1 MNNKQQN
8 TMSYYST
15 LFQKYGVNDNL
26 LDTRTKKRAIGSV
39 LEQIDKKN
47 VHKNQKIDKSKIKK
61 LRRAFSNVKWF
72 KNIAASLTFATA
84 ISLFQAP
91 PLEANIQVASISK
104 IKQNFV
110 SVSIDDDSSL
120 QALDKQND
128 VGITKENI
136 KTTSLHLVTNKAIFN
151 EYETLKQNSVILDDD
166 SDVTYMPQD
175 EVKSLTVIDTTIE
188 DWEILAKSVNTGSIL
203 LLKKDDNALDTMIS
217 ELKKLGSVESLNI
230 ISHGSSGQLHFSDK
244 TISSQTLEQNANKW
258 KEIGS
263 FLNKDGDILLYGC
276 NVAQGEKGK
285 EFIKELAEL
294 TQVDIGASVDL
305 TGSYRKAGNWELE
318 FVLGKVNSTNI
329 LNINKNFFTHVL
341 APFTGTVDFG
351 TIVTA
356 GSLAGNSSINSEF
369 TAGAYT
375 LIVDG
380 NSQSTYHTAG
390 SATSSGAESKITLK
404 FSVDESFSVSEID
417 LRSSGT
423 GVGEKWDITADVGAH
438 SVAVTMT
445 SSFVSVDLSGFSS
458 AITKLYLT
466 PQDGSGYYMYM
477 DNFDVANVGGSLNTA
492 PTITNATASQAV
504 NDNATITPFSGVT
517 LADADGDNLSV
528 TIALD
533 DNAKGTLSSTS
544 IASTSVAA
552 AQTALRAITFN
563 PTDNRVAPGSTE
575 TTTFT
580 ITVNDG
586 TTNSTPNNTTTV
598 ISTSVNDAPTDI
610 TLSSTSVAQSGGTNA
625 SVGTLGVTDA
635 DTGDTATYSL
645 VAGTDDTNNGSF
657 NISGTSLRA
666 NDSSA
671 LVAGTYKIRV
681 NVNDGDANFEKAFT
695 ITVTDDVVPTLGA
708 VSSAN
713 VLGTTADI
721 KATPNETGNMYFVV
735 TTSSSAPSAT
745 QVVVGQDENGAAATK
760 AGTSAVTASTAKS
773 FSVTGLSDSIQYYFY
788 IVTVDSASNKSTVSN
803 GTFTTTD
810 TTAPSKSSSSPADDA
825 NTVSISANLTFTFSE
840 NIVLDT
846 GSVVLYKADG
856 TVVET
861 FNVANGTGSAGGT
874 IGVSTNTLTINPN
887 SDLLSNESYYIQ
899 IATTAIKDSSGNS
912 FAGINDATT
921 WNFTADKPTVTLSKS
936 SANIAENGGTAT
948 VTATLSS
955 ISKTPVTVTL
965 ATSGIANNPADYT
978 LSSTSLEIAAGD
990 TTATATLTG
999 VDDSVTDIDETII
1012 IDISSVVNGTESGT
1026 QQQTVTITDDD
1037 IPQIKTSKT
1046 TASVDENGTTDS
1058 FTVFLDNQPT
1068 TDVVIDISNNDTSEV
1083 TVDKTSLTFTNAN
1096 YNTPQTVT
1104 LTGVDDASIDGNI
1117 QTAITLSINDASSD
1131 DMYDNSIN
1139 KTVTVTTIDD
1149 ENIAPVVTDINL
1161 TTPEDT
1167 NLSLS
1172 LTNFT
1177 NAFSDSD
1184 IGDSL
1189 DKIKFTSLGS
1199 NGVLKLNNTDI
1210 TTNQEINS
1218 TQINNLVYVP
1228 NQEFNGDD
1236 SFTYQASDSK
1246 TYSNSASLGISVT
1259 LVNDAPVI
1267 YTVFNDINITEDNG
1281 TRNYELNVTD
1291 YEFDDI
1297 NVTVE
1302 SNNTD
1307 IIRVVQ
1313 NWTNELQS
1321 QDYYNLLDFNLTT
1334 VQDATGIVQITI
1346 KAVDIDGATNEKTF
1360 DINVTAVN
1368 DSFSLQDF
1376 TKQVYYK
1383 GFDDKNL
1390 SLIANNPDQDENI
1403 TYNIS
1408 FSDSSL
1414 VNYTIQDDYLI
1425 LTSPS
1430 TEKSGITDLNISAT
1444 DGENNDTTSFKVQI
1458 LLLKE
1463 GDDIK
1468 ENGEINVTEEGNATV
1483 TTISFGTDLTVQ
1495 TSDDTNGSKK
1505 ATVQTSTTSTPTEA
1519 SSTLNGAT
1527 VEIIDSGLHL
1537 LFDEDTSNSLK
1548 AEANIT
1554 TTGKTTHTLTL
1565 SDGNITQ
1572 AISEAIGTK
1581 TFIQKV
1587 NNILQIVTSLSFNGS
1602 TISSKA
1608 DENGTAT
1615 HSVQKGTSTSTAT
1628 SKLKGAKTLITSSGD
1643 VATTAGK
1650 MISNGSTI
1658 KAKVITD
1665 KDGKTITQFVQID
1678 NNDNETVL
1686 ENTLKTTSSYPIGN
1700 EVEIDM
1706 INNQL
1711 YIKTKTPLTSDI
1723 TID

>member
-1 MNNKQQN
+1 MN
-8 TMSYYST
+8 
-15 LFQKYGVNDNL
+15 F
-26 LDTRTKKRAIGSV
+26 
-39 LEQIDKKN
+39 
-47 VHKNQKIDKSKIKK
+47 KK
-61 LRRAFSNVKWF
+61 LRLI
-72 KNIAASLTFATA
+72 IAM
-84 ISLFQAP
+84 
-91 PLEANIQVASISK
+91 
-104 IKQNFV
+104 
-110 SVSIDDDSSL
+110 
-120 QALDKQND
+120 
-128 VGITKENI
+128 IT
-136 KTTSLHLVTNKAIFN
+136 L
-151 EYETLKQNSVILDDD
+151 
-166 SDVTYMPQD
+166 
-175 EVKSLTVIDTTIE
+175 
-188 DWEILAKSVNTGSIL
+188 
-203 LLKKDDNALDTMIS
+203 
-217 ELKKLGSVESLNI
+217 
-230 ISHGSSGQLHFSDK
+230 
-244 TISSQTLEQNANKW
+244 
-258 KEIGS
+258 
-263 FLNKDGDILLYGC
+263 
-276 NVAQGEKGK
+276 
-285 EFIKELAEL
+285 
-294 TQVDIGASVDL
+294 
-305 TGSYRKAGNWELE
+305 
-318 FVLGKVNSTNI
+318 
-329 LNINKNFFTHVL
+329 
-341 APFTGTVDFG
+341 
-351 TIVTA
+351 
-356 GSLAGNSSINSEF
+356 SSINIF
-369 TAGAYT
+369 GANVT
-375 LIVDG
+375 IG
-380 NSQSTYHTAG
+380 NSVAG
-390 SATSSGAESKITLK
+390 THDTSSN
-404 FSVDESFSVSEID
+404 SVGQSFQATK
-417 LRSSGT
+417 T
-423 GVGEKWDITADVGAH
+423 GVI
-438 SVAVTMT
+438 S
-445 SSFVSVDLSGFSS
+445 
-458 AITKLYLT
+458 IIR
-466 PQDGSGYYMYM
+466 
-477 DNFDVANVGGSLNTA
+477 VANGAGTFSGNLKIYSGAGNGGSLLHTQAVTLTGTNPVYSSYSFEDITISASVEITSGFTYTFVFTDGTDQLIYENGASYADGQLYVDAGANPVAAYDMVFEVVQGDAPSSNTA

-504 NDNATITPFSGVT
+504 NDNATITPFSTIT
-517 LADADGDNLSV
+517 LADTDGDNLAV

-586 TTNSTPNNTTTV
+586 TTNSTPNNTTTIV
-598 ISTSVNDAPTDI
+598 STSVNDAPTDI
-610 TLSSTSVAQSGGTNA
+610 TLSSASVAQSGGSNA
-625 SVGTLGVTDA
+625 TVGTLGVTDA

-671 LVAGTYKIRV
+671 LAAGTYKIRL

-695 ITVTDDVVPTLGA
+695 IIVVDDVVPTLSA

-721 KATPNETGNMYFVV
+721 KATPNETGNMYYVIA
-735 TTSSSAPSAT
+735 SSSSTPTADNVINNTVTNS
-745 QVVVGQDENGAAATK
+745 VKN
-760 AGTSAVTASTAKS
+760 GTSAVTASTAKS
-773 FSVTGLSDSIQYYFY
+773 FSVTGLSDSTQYYFY

-825 NTVSISANLTFTFSE
+825 TGISISSNLTFTFSE

-874 IGVSTNTLTINPN
+874 IGVSTNTLTINPH

-899 IATTAIKDSSGNS
+899 IANTAIKDSSGNS
-912 FAGINDATT
+912 FTGINDVTT

-936 SANIAENGGTAT
+936 SANIAENGGTVT
-948 VTATLSS
+948 LTATLSS

-965 ATSGIANNPADYT
+965 ATSGTANNPADYT
-978 LSSTSLEIAAGD
+978 LSSTSLKIAAGD

-999 VDDSVTDIDETII
+999 VDDSITDIDETII
-1012 IDISSVVNGTESGT
+1012 VDISSVVNGTESGT

-1104 LTGVDDASIDGNI
+1104 LTGVDDADIDGNI

-1199 NGVLKLNNTDI
+1199 NGVLKLNNIDI
-1210 TTNQEINS
+1210 TTNQEINN

-1236 SFTYQASDSK
+1236 SFTYEASDSK

-1267 YTVFNDINITEDNG
+1267 YTVFNDVNITEDNG

-1463 GDDIK
+1463 GDNIK

-1572 AISEAIGTK
+1572 AISEAVGTK

-1686 ENTLKTTSSYPIGN
+1686 ENTLKTNSSYPIGN

>member
-1 MNNKQQN
+1 MN
-8 TMSYYST
+8 
-15 LFQKYGVNDNL
+15 F
-26 LDTRTKKRAIGSV
+26 
-39 LEQIDKKN
+39 
-47 VHKNQKIDKSKIKK
+47 KK
-61 LRRAFSNVKWF
+61 LRLI
-72 KNIAASLTFATA
+72 IAM
-84 ISLFQAP
+84 
-91 PLEANIQVASISK
+91 
-104 IKQNFV
+104 
-110 SVSIDDDSSL
+110 
-120 QALDKQND
+120 
-128 VGITKENI
+128 IT
-136 KTTSLHLVTNKAIFN
+136 L
-151 EYETLKQNSVILDDD
+151 
-166 SDVTYMPQD
+166 
-175 EVKSLTVIDTTIE
+175 
-188 DWEILAKSVNTGSIL
+188 
-203 LLKKDDNALDTMIS
+203 
-217 ELKKLGSVESLNI
+217 
-230 ISHGSSGQLHFSDK
+230 
-244 TISSQTLEQNANKW
+244 
-258 KEIGS
+258 
-263 FLNKDGDILLYGC
+263 
-276 NVAQGEKGK
+276 
-285 EFIKELAEL
+285 
-294 TQVDIGASVDL
+294 
-305 TGSYRKAGNWELE
+305 
-318 FVLGKVNSTNI
+318 
-329 LNINKNFFTHVL
+329 
-341 APFTGTVDFG
+341 
-351 TIVTA
+351 
-356 GSLAGNSSINSEF
+356 SSINIF
-369 TAGAYT
+369 GANVT
-375 LIVDG
+375 IG
-380 NSQSTYHTAG
+380 NSVAG
-390 SATSSGAESKITLK
+390 THDTSSN
-404 FSVDESFSVSEID
+404 SVGQSFQATK
-417 LRSSGT
+417 T
-423 GVGEKWDITADVGAH
+423 GVI
-438 SVAVTMT
+438 S
-445 SSFVSVDLSGFSS
+445 
-458 AITKLYLT
+458 IIR
-466 PQDGSGYYMYM
+466 
-477 DNFDVANVGGSLNTA
+477 VANGAGTFSGNLKIYSGAGNGGSLLHTQAVTLTGTNPVYSSYSFEDITISASVEITSGFTYTFVFTDGTDQLIYENGASYADGQLYVDAGANPVAAYDMVFEVVQGDAPSSNTA

-504 NDNATITPFSGVT
+504 NDNATITPFSTIT
-517 LADADGDNLSV
+517 LADTDGDNLAV

-563 PTDNRVAPGSTE
+563 PTDNRVAPASTE

-610 TLSSTSVAQSGGTNA
+610 ALSSTSVNQSGGANA
-625 SVGTLGVTDA
+625 TVGTISSTDA
-635 DTGDTATYSL
+635 DTGDTATYTL

-657 NISGTSLRA
+657 NISGTTLRA
-666 NDSSA
+666 NDSGA
-671 LVAGTYKIRV
+671 LAAGTYSVRV

-695 ITVTDDVVPTLGA
+695 ITVNDDVVPILSA

-713 VLGTTADI
+713 VLGTTVDL
-721 KATPNETGNMYFVV
+721 KATPNESGNMYFVV
-735 TTSSSAPSAT
+735 ATSSSIPTADNVIINNVAGS
-745 QVVVGQDENGAAATK
+745 VKN
-760 AGTSAVTASTAKS
+760 GTSAVTASTAKT
-773 FSVTGLSDSIQYYFY
+773 FSVTGLSDSTQYYFY

-810 TTAPSKSSSSPADDA
+810 TTAPIKASSSPADDA
-825 NTVSISANLTFTFSE
+825 TGISISSNLTFTFSE

-899 IATTAIKDSSGNS
+899 IANTAIKDSSGNS

-948 VTATLSS
+948 LTATLSS

-999 VDDSVTDIDETII
+999 VDDSITDIDETII
-1012 IDISSVVNGTESGT
+1012 IDISSVVNGTESGM

-1037 IPQIKTSKT
+1037 IPQIKISKT

-1104 LTGVDDASIDGNI
+1104 LTGVDDADIDGNI

-1236 SFTYQASDSK
+1236 SFTYQSSDSK

-1259 LVNDAPVI
+1259 LVNDAPI
-1267 YTVFNDINITEDNG
+1267 INTVFNDINITEDNG

-1425 LTSPS
+1425 ITSPS

-1572 AISEAIGTK
+1572 AISEAVGTK

-1678 NNDNETVL
+1678 NNDNEKVL